1 MNKRLLEIINNLKG
15 TLLGIGLN
23 DDQLLDAIEKN
34 DDIYTCYLLTN
45 ISKTGKKFSMTK
57 RGKNKKINIKKIK
70 KHFKKKSLNTII
82 CNFDIIKQFQRSFV
96 PNSVY
101 LNNGTLYIYGKKE
114 NLENLKLK
122 YQRYT
127 KDIDIEVVDDQYIM
141 KINNQNTKNNFF
153 KDTLFKIKDFGSDIT
168 ELITDI
174 LIN

>member
-1 MNKRLLEIINNLKG
+1 MNKKILEIINNLKG
-15 TLLGIGLN
+15 SLLGIGLN
-23 DDQLLDAIEKN
+23 DDQLLNAIEKN
-34 DDIYTCYLLTN
+34 DEIHTCYLLTN

-82 CNFDIIKQFQRSFV
+82 CNFDIIKWFQRSFV

-101 LNNGTLYIYGKKE
+101 LNNGMLYIYGQKE
-114 NLENLKLK
+114 ELENLKLK

-127 KDIDIEVVDDQYIM
+127 KDINIEKAGDKYIM